1 MILCEKVTQKYADHR
16 GIIDFSAE
24 LRGGEITC
32 VLGKNGSGKT
42 TLLGALTGLRRPQS
56 GSVLLDGV
64 DLWSGDNYYRL
75 KDELSILPSDPYL
88 FGDLTVRE
96 NLEFVGE
103 LRCRDRKRWMRIA
116 DLVDGLGM
124 GAYLDSAVRDL
135 SFGVSRKAHLLA
147 GLIGEPRYIVW
158 DEPHNGIDVMSNAII
173 NDLLIDFRKRGATVI
188 VTTHVIELV
197 ERIADRVIILD
208 DARFVKD
215 GLMNDIKSVGLYE
228 FFRQSVD
235 YPQRSTASV

>member
-1 MILCEKVTQKYADHR
+1 MVLCEKVTQKYSDLR

-24 LRGGEITC
+24 LRDGEITC

-42 TLLGALTGLRRPQS
+42 TLLGALSGLRRPQS

-75 KDELSILPSDPYL
+75 KDELSILPSEPYL
-88 FGDLTVRE
+88 FGELTVRE

-103 LRCRDRKRWMRIA
+103 LRCRDRKRWARVA

-124 GAYLDSAVRDL
+124 VSYLDTPVGEL

-147 GLIGEPRYIVW
+147 ALMGEPRYIVW

-188 VTTHVIELV
+188 VTTHVIELA

-208 DARFVKD
+208 DARLVD
-215 GLMNDIKSVGLYE
+215 EGLMSEVKGIGLYE
-228 FFRQSVD
+228 FFRRSVSR
-235 YPQRSTASV
+235 P